1 MVQFDGL
8 RIAGIRSI
16 GDTPQCINFLT
27 PLTIIQGLN
36 GTGKTTIIE
45 ALNYVTTGALPAGKM
60 QTFIHNAQ
68 IANTSRVDALVQLEF
83 RDIKGNKCTATK
95 RMNASTSHTGKLST
109 KSDEFTLKIVD
120 KFGNL
125 KSVSSKICDFNKEG
139 VQIQLIDKELPHL
152 ENNTRARA
160 DLRLRYDETLTALK
174 HNRKSIE
181 QKLKEERETVDK
193 ELVIIRKQLE
203 MAVKCNHEFDVIQ
216 GQINAQKRFLD
227 GMPPLTYKDSREQL
241 QQSIDELKH
250 SASVREADEHR
261 ASVVRQVQSIAFEMN
276 QCKKLEEAYRTK
288 QMQHESRL
296 MMIENRESEYSTL
309 LEQYA
314 RKYDIIAGPNFV
326 EQLREKVQNIEEK
339 RACFVADTD
348 GQQRQL
354 AENIEKLRLNM
365 AQLNSSCTTKR
376 QECAKLSQAIASAE
390 RELRSLGPTTQ
401 IVDKLTQDIVKWESQ
416 LKQLSDFSLLDDVW
430 QSLQGLQT
438 DLNTL
443 RMDMME
449 LASSGGDEG
458 VVGKATALL
467 EKAGDK
473 LDLSMEHIGTLKR
486 RVQLSNQLA
495 EFKDRRAAA
504 SEKAIQVETIRESIG
519 EKSEQIKQLEQLIA
533 TASRELPEVERQLRA
548 MERSKQELDASVHQQ
563 LRRMSLE
570 VDGINGALE
579 KIAELG
585 ESNERDRLS
594 ISATPTDFREM
605 LEEQKLRLE
614 NLACRKSQLEKQ
626 LDGDEGKKHQL
637 RTLEDQLRRMEM
649 EEQLEKYK
657 KQLEDAKENA
667 MVKGAENLMELRK
680 KEQTVGQR
688 AVEVNNR
695 IQQKTGEQL
704 QLKRKVEELRAQL
717 EETRYANAQKLY
729 VDKLV
734 ERNVTS
740 ASIGDLERY
749 YKVVDNAIINFH
761 QQKMEQINQILSRTV
776 TTKRQECAKLS
787 QAIAS
792 AERELRS
799 LGPTTQIV
807 DKLTQ
812 DIVKWESQLKQLSDF
827 SLLDDVWQNLQG
839 LQTDLNT
846 LRMDMMEL
854 ASSGGDEGVVGK
866 ATALLEKAGDKLDL
880 SMEHI
885 GTLKRRVQLSN
896 QLAEFKDRRAAASE
910 KAIQVETIRESI
922 GEKSEQIK
930 QLEQLIATASREL
943 PEELD
948 ASVHQQ
954 LRRMSLEVDGI
965 NGALEKI
972 AELGESNERDR
983 LSMSATPTD
992 FREMLEEQKLRLEN
1006 LACRKSQLEKQ
1017 LDGDEGK
1024 KHQLRTLEDQLR
1036 RMEMEDQLEKYKRQL
1051 EDAKENA
1058 TVKGTDNLMELRKKE
1073 QTVGQRAVEV
1083 NNRIQQKTG
1092 EQLQLKRKVE
1102 ELRAQLEETRYA
1114 NAQKLYVDKLVERN
1128 VTSASIGDLER
1139 YYKVVDN
1146 AIINFHQQKM
1156 EQINQ
1161 ILHELWIRVYQG
1173 NDIDTIKIKSQPVS
1187 GVEKKKSYDYSVVMT
1202 VDQVDIDMR
1211 DRCSAGQK
1219 VLASI
1224 LIRIALADV
1233 FAGNCRILALDEPTT
1248 NLDEDKVENIGSML
1262 KSLIQIRKPTTTGGA
1277 IGAQRIYEADDLDFE
1292 DDDGDE
1298 LAGAATERTRAAE
1311 EDTNDGDDGMEVNRS
1326 LQLIVITHDRR
1337 LVEHLHLACRPEY
1350 IYSLAKDENGV
1361 SHIKEHSQ
1369 ITTNADLDL
1378 S

>member
-125 KSVSSKICDFNKEG
+125 KSVSSKICDFNKEMLNLLGVPKAVLEHVLFCHQEEANWPLSEPKELKVRFDAIFEVTKYVKALDNIKKTIKELG

-241 QQSIDELKH
+241 QQSIDELKR

-314 RKYDIIAGPNFV
+314 RKYDIMAGPNFV

-348 GQQRQL
+348 GQQKQL
-354 AENIEKLRLNM
+354 AENIEKIRLNM

-533 TASRELPEVERQLRA
+533 TASRELPE
-548 MERSKQELDASVHQQ
+548 
-563 LRRMSLE
+563 
-570 VDGINGALE
+570 
-579 KIAELG
+579 
-585 ESNERDRLS
+585 
-594 ISATPTDFREM
+594 
-605 LEEQKLRLE
+605 
-614 NLACRKSQLEKQ
+614 
-626 LDGDEGKKHQL
+626 
-637 RTLEDQLRRMEM
+637 
-649 EEQLEKYK
+649 LEKYK

-667 MVKGAENLMELRK
+667 MVKGAE
-680 KEQTVGQR
+680 
-688 AVEVNNR
+688 
-695 IQQKTGEQL
+695 
-704 QLKRKVEELRAQL
+704 
-717 EETRYANAQKLY
+717 
-729 VDKLV
+729 
-734 ERNVTS
+734 
-740 ASIGDLERY
+740 
-749 YKVVDNAIINFH
+749 
-761 QQKMEQINQILSRTV
+761 
-776 TTKRQECAKLS
+776 
-787 QAIAS
+787 
-792 AERELRS
+792 
-799 LGPTTQIV
+799 
-807 DKLTQ
+807 
-812 DIVKWESQLKQLSDF
+812 
-827 SLLDDVWQNLQG
+827 
-839 LQTDLNT
+839 
-846 LRMDMMEL
+846 
-854 ASSGGDEGVVGK
+854 
-866 ATALLEKAGDKLDL
+866 
-880 SMEHI
+880 
-885 GTLKRRVQLSN
+885 
-896 QLAEFKDRRAAASE
+896 
-910 KAIQVETIRESI
+910 
-922 GEKSEQIK
+922 
-930 QLEQLIATASREL
+930 
-943 PEELD
+943 
-948 ASVHQQ
+948 
-954 LRRMSLEVDGI
+954 
-965 NGALEKI
+965 
-972 AELGESNERDR
+972 
-983 LSMSATPTD
+983 
-992 FREMLEEQKLRLEN
+992 
-1006 LACRKSQLEKQ
+1006 
-1017 LDGDEGK
+1017 
-1024 KHQLRTLEDQLR
+1024 
-1036 RMEMEDQLEKYKRQL
+1036 
-1051 EDAKENA
+1051 
-1058 TVKGTDNLMELRKKE
+1058 NLMELRKKE

-1311 EDTNDGDDGMEVNRS
+1311 ENTNDGDDGMEVNRS

-1378 S
+1378 FA

>member
-1 MVQFDGL
+1 MVQFVGL
-8 RIAGIRSI
+8 KIAGVRSI

-68 IANTSRVDALVQLEF
+68 IANTSRVDALVQLDF

-125 KSVSSKICDFNKEG
+125 KSISSKICDFNKEMLNLLGVPKAVLEHVLFCHQEEANWPLSEPKELKVRFDAIFEVTKYVKALDNIKKTIKELG

-193 ELVIIRKQLE
+193 ELLIIRKQLE

-216 GQINAQKRFLD
+216 GQINAQTRFLD

-241 QQSIDELKH
+241 QQSIDELKR
-250 SASVREADEHR
+250 SASVREADELR

-314 RKYDIIAGPNFV
+314 RKYDVTAGPNFV

-339 RACFVADTD
+339 RTYFVADTD
-348 GQQRQL
+348 GQQKQL
-354 AENIEKLRLNM
+354 AEHIEKLRFNM
-365 AQLNSSCTTKR
+365 AQLNSNSTTKR

-533 TASRELPEVERQLRA
+533 TAGHELPEVERQLRA

-563 LRRMSLE
+563 LRRMALE

-594 ISATPTDFREM
+594 MSATPTDFREM
-605 LEEQKLRLE
+605 FEEQKLRLE

-667 MVKGAENLMELRK
+667 
-680 KEQTVGQR
+680 
-688 AVEVNNR
+688 
-695 IQQKTGEQL
+695 
-704 QLKRKVEELRAQL
+704 
-717 EETRYANAQKLY
+717 
-729 VDKLV
+729 
-734 ERNVTS
+734 
-740 ASIGDLERY
+740 
-749 YKVVDNAIINFH
+749 
-761 QQKMEQINQILSRTV
+761 
-776 TTKRQECAKLS
+776 
-787 QAIAS
+787 
-792 AERELRS
+792 
-799 LGPTTQIV
+799 
-807 DKLTQ
+807 
-812 DIVKWESQLKQLSDF
+812 
-827 SLLDDVWQNLQG
+827 
-839 LQTDLNT
+839 
-846 LRMDMMEL
+846 
-854 ASSGGDEGVVGK
+854 
-866 ATALLEKAGDKLDL
+866 
-880 SMEHI
+880 
-885 GTLKRRVQLSN
+885 
-896 QLAEFKDRRAAASE
+896 
-910 KAIQVETIRESI
+910 TI
-922 GEKSEQIK
+922 
-930 QLEQLIATASREL
+930 
-943 PEELD
+943 
-948 ASVHQQ
+948 
-954 LRRMSLEVDGI
+954 
-965 NGALEKI
+965 
-972 AELGESNERDR
+972 
-983 LSMSATPTD
+983 
-992 FREMLEEQKLRLEN
+992 
-1006 LACRKSQLEKQ
+1006 
-1017 LDGDEGK
+1017 
-1024 KHQLRTLEDQLR
+1024 
-1036 RMEMEDQLEKYKRQL
+1036 
-1051 EDAKENA
+1051 
-1058 TVKGTDNLMELRKKE
+1058 KGTENLMELRKKE

-1292 DDDGDE
+1292 EDDGDE
-1298 LAGAATERTRAAE
+1298 LAGAAAERTRAAE

-1378 S
+1378 FA